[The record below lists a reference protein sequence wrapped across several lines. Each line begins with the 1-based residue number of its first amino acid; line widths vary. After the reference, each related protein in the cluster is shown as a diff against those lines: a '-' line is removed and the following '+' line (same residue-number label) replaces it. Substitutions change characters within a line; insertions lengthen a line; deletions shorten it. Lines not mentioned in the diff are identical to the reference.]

1 MKEGKLRHELKYFI
15 TYSDYLA
22 IRTRLRAIAKPDV
35 NTSPSGNYFIRSL
48 YFDNFY
54 DKALREKIDG
64 VNIREKFRIRYYNND
79 CSYIILEK
87 KSKIHGLCKKQQT
100 VITKEQCQSIID
112 GDFSVLNHSSD
123 SLLKELYVKMNTQQ
137 MRPKVIVDYVREPY
151 IYELGNVRVT
161 LDSNIRT
168 GIYNKDFLNENVPT
182 IYTNAGTIILEVK
195 YDEFLPEIIQQAVQI
210 GTTSQTAFS
219 KYAACRMYG

>member
-22 IRTRLRAIAKPDV
+22 IRTRLRAIAKPDA
-35 NTSPSGNYFIRSL
+35 NASPSGNYFIRSL

-100 VITKEQCQSIID
+100 VITKDQCQSIID
-112 GDFSVLNHSSD
+112 GDYSALNHSSD

-137 MRPKVIVDYVREPY
+137 MRPKVIVDYIREPY
-151 IYELGNVRVT
+151 IYEFGNVRVT